1 MKASH
6 YIKLRQEER
15 WIALAALLLITAL
28 NSLTIIKYHGL
39 FSPLTDN
46 YWRLFV
52 GNFHI
57 SGFDPISYYVISDWE
72 ARYNVYRHPLL
83 SFVMWLP
90 YALNQ
95 LCMAIWGINCAQFIM
110 AIILITAAFYAFIWL
125 FRIFR
130 DLIALP
136 FQDAAILTFFFY
148 SFAYIM
154 LSAMVPDHFILS
166 LCALLFTL
174 YLTGNLL
181 QQHRPMGKWTTIG
194 LFVLTAGISLNNGLK
209 TFMASLFVNGRSF
222 FRPAHLLLAIILPA
236 LVMWMGCRY
245 EYRYFVAPH
254 EKLRHEAQRKAKEA
268 REKAK
273 AATLLKAKEAGDTA
287 TTKQAEE
294 NITAKTATTKQASES
309 ITAKTA
315 EENMTA
321 KKAGE
326 SATAKQAEKA
336 VTTQEGG
343 VHTQEKPKTARK
355 QRVRKGAPLMQGEF
369 MRWTDITTSRSQS
382 VVENLFGES
391 IQLHPDYLLQDTYR
405 YRPMIVSYRWPINYI
420 VETVIALLFL
430 IGIWCGRHHRFLW
443 LTLSWMALD
452 MALHI
457 GLGFGINEVY
467 IMSAH
472 WMFAIPIAVAYLFR
486 HCPPRMLLPLRLFL
500 LILTGWLYLYNGY
513 LLIDYMLC

>member
-209 TFMASLFVNGRSF
+209 AFMASLFSNGRSF

-273 AATLLKAKEAGDTA
+273 ATALLKAKEAGDTA
-287 TTKQAEE
+287 TTKQVGES
-294 NITAKTATTKQASES
+294 ITTKQAE
-309 ITAKTA
+309 KTVTPQ
-315 EENMTA
+315 E
-321 KKAGE
+321 AG
-326 SATAKQAEKA
+326 
-336 VTTQEGG
+336 VL
-343 VHTQEKPKTARK
+343 TQEKPKPTRK